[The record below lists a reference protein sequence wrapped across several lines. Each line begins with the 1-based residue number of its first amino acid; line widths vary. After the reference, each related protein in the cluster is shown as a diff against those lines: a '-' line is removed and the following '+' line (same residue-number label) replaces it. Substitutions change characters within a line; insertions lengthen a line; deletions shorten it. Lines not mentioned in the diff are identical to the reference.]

1 MKKIGELMGVDM
13 LLLDE
18 KSTLLQGS
26 IFVHRLNTSKHMLK
40 EGAGASSVGFMLPEE
55 GDDGEVHS
63 TNNEALSTVSYRI
76 EWNLRHTLKLGCTG
90 MPTWCRLTY
99 RVRWGDGYGSGTPGK
114 RTQHVFCPSSVLIFI
129 SHSPATLSFIKS
141 LGMIMLPCLRKLLL
155 MRRCIKSAT
164 SWILRKIGNR
174 SLMLWLLSSIYSWD
188 NNLGDDMPGAT
199 CVSCICSKRHKLSET
214 DQATGSCGVH
224 LLKQQ
229 ELMNTRSGA
238 QQRSHMF
245 QQQRGSLRRNPKHI
259 CLR

>member
-1 MKKIGELMGVDM
+1 MKKIGDLMGVDM

-40 EGAGASSVGFMLPEE
+40 EGVGASSVGFMLPEE

-90 MPTWCRLTY
+90 TPTWCRLTY
-99 RVRWGDGYGSGTPGK
+99 RVRWVDGYGSGMPGK

-155 MRRCIKSAT
+155 MR
-164 SWILRKIGNR
+164 
-174 SLMLWLLSSIYSWD
+174 D

-199 CVSCICSKRHKLSET
+199 CVSFICSKRHKLSET

-224 LLKQQ
+224 LRKQQ
-229 ELMNTRSGA
+229 ELRKTRSGV

>member
-1 MKKIGELMGVDM
+1 MDC
-13 LLLDE
+13 
-18 KSTLLQGS
+18 TL
-26 IFVHRLNTSKHMLK
+26 
-40 EGAGASSVGFMLPEE
+40 

-90 MPTWCRLTY
+90 TPTWCRLTY
-99 RVRWGDGYGSGTPGK
+99 RVRWVDGYGSGMPGK
-114 RTQHVFCPSSVLIFI
+114 RTQHV
-129 SHSPATLSFIKS
+129 HSPATLSFIKS

-174 SLMLWLLSSIYSWD
+174 SLMLWLLSSIYSCLISYNAFGQGRD

-199 CVSCICSKRHKLSET
+199 CVSFICSKRHKLSET

-224 LLKQQ
+224 LRKQQ
-229 ELMNTRSGA
+229 ELRKTRSGV

>member
-114 RTQHVFCPSSVLIFI
+114 RTQHVLISYNAF
-129 SHSPATLSFIKS
+129 
-141 LGMIMLPCLRKLLL
+141 GQGR
-155 MRRCIKSAT
+155 
-164 SWILRKIGNR
+164 
-174 SLMLWLLSSIYSWD
+174 D

-229 ELMNTRSGA
+229 EMRNTRSGA

>member
-1 MKKIGELMGVDM
+1 
-13 LLLDE
+13 
-18 KSTLLQGS
+18 
-26 IFVHRLNTSKHMLK
+26 
-40 EGAGASSVGFMLPEE
+40 
-55 GDDGEVHS
+55 
-63 TNNEALSTVSYRI
+63 
-76 EWNLRHTLKLGCTG
+76 
-90 MPTWCRLTY
+90 
-99 RVRWGDGYGSGTPGK
+99 
-114 RTQHVFCPSSVLIFI
+114 
-129 SHSPATLSFIKS
+129 
-141 LGMIMLPCLRKLLL
+141 MIMLPCLRKLLL

-174 SLMLWLLSSIYSWD
+174 SLMLWLLSSIYSCMVSYLALLQLWHYMD

-224 LLKQQ
+224 LRKQQ
-229 ELMNTRSGA
+229 ELRNTRSGV

>member
-99 RVRWGDGYGSGTPGK
+99 RVHWGDG
-114 RTQHVFCPSSVLIFI
+114 LISYNAF
-129 SHSPATLSFIKS
+129 
-141 LGMIMLPCLRKLLL
+141 GQGR
-155 MRRCIKSAT
+155 
-164 SWILRKIGNR
+164 
-174 SLMLWLLSSIYSWD
+174 D

>member
-90 MPTWCRLTY
+90 TPTWCRLTY

-114 RTQHVFCPSSVLIFI
+114 RIQHVFCPSSVLIFI

-155 MRRCIKSAT
+155 MR
-164 SWILRKIGNR
+164 
-174 SLMLWLLSSIYSWD
+174 D

-224 LLKQQ
+224 LRKQQ
-229 ELMNTRSGA
+229 ELRNTRSGV

>member
-1 MKKIGELMGVDM
+1 MKKIGDLMGVDM

-40 EGAGASSVGFMLPEE
+40 EGVGASSVGFMLPEE

-90 MPTWCRLTY
+90 TPTWCRLTY
-99 RVRWGDGYGSGTPGK
+99 RVRWVDG
-114 RTQHVFCPSSVLIFI
+114 LISYNAF
-129 SHSPATLSFIKS
+129 
-141 LGMIMLPCLRKLLL
+141 GQGR
-155 MRRCIKSAT
+155 
-164 SWILRKIGNR
+164 
-174 SLMLWLLSSIYSWD
+174 D

-199 CVSCICSKRHKLSET
+199 CVSFICSKRHKLSET

-224 LLKQQ
+224 LRKQQ
-229 ELMNTRSGA
+229 ELRKTRSGV

>member
-1 MKKIGELMGVDM
+1 MKKIGKLMGVDM

-40 EGAGASSVGFMLPEE
+40 EGAGASSVLVLYTHVSLIATSLALLQLWHYML
-55 GDDGEVHS
+55 
-63 TNNEALSTVSYRI
+63 TNSFSYYV
-76 EWNLRHTLKLGCTG
+76 LFL
-90 MPTWCRLTY
+90 LTY
-99 RVRWGDGYGSGTPGK
+99 S
-114 RTQHVFCPSSVLIFI
+114 LISYNAF
-129 SHSPATLSFIKS
+129 
-141 LGMIMLPCLRKLLL
+141 GQGR
-155 MRRCIKSAT
+155 
-164 SWILRKIGNR
+164 
-174 SLMLWLLSSIYSWD
+174 D

-224 LLKQQ
+224 LRKQQ
-229 ELMNTRSGA
+229 ELRNTRSGV

>member
-90 MPTWCRLTY
+90 TPTWCRLTY
-99 RVRWGDGYGSGTPGK
+99 RVRWGDG
-114 RTQHVFCPSSVLIFI
+114 LISYNAF
-129 SHSPATLSFIKS
+129 
-141 LGMIMLPCLRKLLL
+141 GQGR
-155 MRRCIKSAT
+155 
-164 SWILRKIGNR
+164 
-174 SLMLWLLSSIYSWD
+174 D

-224 LLKQQ
+224 LRKQQ
-229 ELMNTRSGA
+229 ELRNTRSGV

>member
-1 MKKIGELMGVDM
+1 MKKIGKLMGVDM

-90 MPTWCRLTY
+90 TPTWCRLTY
-99 RVRWGDGYGSGTPGK
+99 RVRWGDG
-114 RTQHVFCPSSVLIFI
+114 LISYNAF
-129 SHSPATLSFIKS
+129 
-141 LGMIMLPCLRKLLL
+141 GQGR
-155 MRRCIKSAT
+155 
-164 SWILRKIGNR
+164 
-174 SLMLWLLSSIYSWD
+174 D

-224 LLKQQ
+224 LRKQQ
-229 ELMNTRSGA
+229 ELRNTRSGV

>member
-1 MKKIGELMGVDM
+1 MGDFVTRVDTPRFKFGTMHAGTDFGRYNVVDELEI
-13 LLLDE
+13 L
-18 KSTLLQGS
+18 KRSTMNPLVLGATSGS
-26 IFVHRLNTSKHMLK
+26 
-40 EGAGASSVGFMLPEE
+40 
-55 GDDGEVHS
+55 
-63 TNNEALSTVSYRI
+63 
-76 EWNLRHTLKLGCTG
+76 CTG
-90 MPTWCRLTY
+90 TPTWCRLTY

-114 RTQHVFCPSSVLIFI
+114 RTQHVFCPSSLLIFI

-188 NNLGDDMPGAT
+188 NNLGEDMPGAT

-229 ELMNTRSGA
+229 ELRNTRAGA
-238 QQRSHMF
+238 QKRSHMF